1 MALTLP
7 QLDDRRWGDLVEEAR
22 GLLVSLAPALT
33 DHNPSGPVITLTEL
47 FAYVTDIL
55 LYRLNTVT
63 DANRIAF
70 LRLLNGPDW
79 PAPSSREAI
88 DGEVRRTVLTLRSVD
103 RAATPAD
110 YEALARAA
118 DPAGGVAR
126 AHCVTGYDLSL
137 ADPVQRAVP
146 RPGHVSVVIVPGRDA
161 DLATLIPLVAAWL
174 EPRRLLGTVLH
185 VSGPRLLPLRV
196 VLTVNLLHD
205 AIDSVV
211 QARVVQALTQFFTP
225 VGGADGPGWP
235 FGRSVH
241 VSQIYRL
248 VDALPGVDFVTR
260 TPRAD
265 GQGLQDE
272 LAVPPQL
279 AARLQ
284 RNDAGELVS
293 VALAPGELVQAQVG
307 VDDIGVRRAGAA
319 S

>member
-293 VALAPGELVQAQVG
+293 VALAPGELVHAQVG